1 MSASAQKIRRVGASA
16 GAHAVLLLAVIFFAV
31 PIYWL
36 VTSALKSPTDV
47 WALPPVIIFR
57 PTLRY
62 FLEVVQDRHI
72 IRFLLNSVIVS
83 GGSSMIALVLGCL
96 AAYGLT
102 RFEVKGSRHVAFWI
116 ISLRMMPPIATVLPL
131 YIIFSRARLLDTY
144 GALILAHVSFN
155 LPFAVWMLR
164 SFLRDIPRQL
174 DEAAWVDGCSPIQG
188 LIKVVLPV
196 LRPGL
201 AATTIFLVIWSW
213 NEYLFAFSLTSTRA
227 ATLPVLISGFLGDYI
242 WEWSAFYAAGTMAAV
257 VMIVLALAVQR
268 QLVRGL
274 TLGAVAAE

>member
-1 MSASAQKIRRVGASA
+1 MTASAQKIRRAGASA
-16 GAHAVLLLAVIFFAV
+16 GAHAALLLAVLFFAV

-47 WALPPVIIFR
+47 WALPPVIIFH

-62 FLEVVQDRHI
+62 FLEVVRDRHI
-72 IRFLLNSVIVS
+72 IHFLLNSVIVS
-83 GGSSMIALVLGCL
+83 GGSSLIALVLGCL

-144 GALILAHVSFN
+144 WALILAHVSFN

-188 LIKVVLPV
+188 LMKVVLPV

-213 NEYLFAFSLTSTRA
+213 NEYLFAFSLTSIRA

-257 VMIVLALAVQR
+257 AMIILALAVQR